1 MISLIYIKNKQ
12 CYLNSMLEILES
24 NISSETEES
33 EEQKSQEQK
42 SEEQKSEEQ
51 KSYEIA
57 LPCGI
62 IETANIVNIED
73 IDNIDNIERAT
84 VITITDAA
92 IERQRAN
99 LDEELCDDCT
109 CQNSDRSVCIG
120 ILIVVVSIVLL
131 MVLDAKINL

>member
-24 NISSETEES
+24 NISSETEETEES
-33 EEQKSQEQK
+33 EEPEEQKSQEQK
-42 SEEQKSEEQ
+42 S
-51 KSYEIA
+51 YETAI
-57 LPCGI
+57 PCGI